1 MAKFVRLFI
10 QNLCQKTFQ
19 SVTATWFLC
28 LEKFTLDFLSSSFA
42 ICANPLHP

>member
-19 SVTATWFLC
+19 SVAFLNGATTRFAC
-28 LEKFTLDFLSSSFA
+28 LEKLSSSFA